1 MPNNRTNKTIAGYH
15 LLMILSAV
23 DFRFNPQE
31 DMVIREYLEQEFP
44 IYVNL
49 DKEMEKISN
58 LTPDDWE
65 PHFLK
70 YMDDFYDDATEEER
84 YNLIEFAVA
93 LTKADNVITVEENR
107 YLNMLFDA
115 WDVESSHS

>member
-23 DFRFNPQE
+23 DFRFNYKE
-31 DMVIREYLEQEFP
+31 DLIIREYLEQEFP

-58 LTPDDWE
+58 LTPDEWE

-84 YNLIEFAVA
+84 HNLLEFAVA

-107 YLNMLFDA
+107 FLDMLFNA
-115 WDVESSHS
+115 WDIEARG